1 MIGVLKSLFGSPKST
16 GKIVDAA
23 VRGLDA
29 VVFTEEERSE
39 ASAKLQ
45 DWYLKY
51 LEATQPQNI
60 SRRFLAI
67 LIGLVWAFILILAS
81 LIYPIAPDYSEFL
94 FRVLVE
100 NINAPFGVILGFYF
114 LTAAVRAYKK

>member
-23 VRGLDA
+23 VKGLDA

-39 ASAKLQ
+39 ASGHMR

-51 LEATQPQNI
+51 LEATQPQNL

-67 LIGLVWAFILILAS
+67 MIGLVWAFILLLAS
-81 LIYPIAPDYSEFL
+81 LTYPFMPEYSEFL
-94 FRVLVE
+94 FKVLVE
-100 NINAPFGVILGFYF
+100 NINTPFGVILGFYF